1 MYTTYAK
8 IKVFPDEGIELT
20 LSKNKKVSQE
30 IIEYARQ
37 VKEEKKKEK
46 GELKSRIIAEINRLT
61 FLESDK
67 RKREILEK
75 ELNDLDTPQINY
87 LNLKHTARRAR
98 QTLYDICKCNDFQF
112 FVTFTYDPEKKER
125 LNDEV
130 TRRTFS
136 VWANNM
142 RRYYPNMYYIAVPEY
157 HKKGGI
163 HYHMLVG
170 GIKWED
176 LKPKF
181 WKLDKN
187 GTPVYNVTAWTW
199 GYSTVTRIK
208 NGEAAKHYVCKY
220 ITKQHFDERFF
231 GKRRFHTSH
240 NIVRPTT
247 YRAESDDGSIWG
259 SLNLNLWQ
267 VKYLHKRKHYGVF
280 YCDGTGAYV
289 PEYNDRGTREAM
301 EYLAEISKP
310 TRGNA
315 AADEVQPQPTRGN
328 AASHLTIGTHN
339 SIEPT
344 IEYEDGKYW
353 LDY

>member
-20 LSKNKKVSQE
+20 LSKNKKVSLE
-30 IIEYARQ
+30 TIEQARL
-37 VKEEKKKEK
+37 VKEEKKKAK
-46 GELKSRIIAEINRLT
+46 GEIKNKLIRELNRLT
-61 FLESDK
+61 FLEQDK
-67 RKREILEK
+67 IKRETLER
-75 ELNDLDTPQINY
+75 ELNDLDNRPINY

-112 FVTFTYDPEKKER
+112 FVTFTYDPERKER

-187 GTPVYNVTAWTW
+187 GTPIYNVTAWTW

-231 GKRRFHTSH
+231 GKRRFHTSQ
-240 NIVRPTT
+240 NIIRPTT
-247 YRAESDDGSIWG
+247 YHAESEDGSVWG
-259 SLNLNLWQ
+259 ALDLDMWQ

-280 YCDGTGAYV
+280 YCDGDGVYN
-289 PEYNDRGTREAM
+289 PEYNDNGTRQAM
-301 EYLAEISKP
+301 QWLAEISKT
-310 TRGNA
+310 TRGETA
-315 AADEVQPQPTRGN
+315 PDELQPQPTRGET
-328 AASHLTIGTHN
+328 ALYLTIGTLN
-339 SIEPT
+339 SNIAE
-344 IEYEDGKYW
+344 EADDYW